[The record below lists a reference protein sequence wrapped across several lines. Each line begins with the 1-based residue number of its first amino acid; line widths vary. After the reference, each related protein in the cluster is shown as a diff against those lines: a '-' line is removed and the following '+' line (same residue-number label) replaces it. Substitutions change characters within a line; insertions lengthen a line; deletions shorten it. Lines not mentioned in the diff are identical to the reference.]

1 MSKSSGNVV
10 LVSDVVARGLDPL
23 ALRLAF
29 LQNRYRQQVNLTWE
43 GIEAADVM
51 LRRWRARVADWAT
64 SPSAPMPADH
74 RERFE
79 AAVSDDLDMPR
90 ALQVLRE
97 VEKDVSLADGSRLE
111 FFLHVDQVLGLELAR
126 EIGRQTTVEV
136 PSEVAALADQR
147 AAARA
152 AKDWAESDR
161 LRDAIA
167 ERGWTVT
174 DSKEGQHLQK

>member
-1 MSKSSGNVV
+1 M
-10 LVSDVVARGLDPL
+10 
-23 ALRLAF
+23 
-29 LQNRYRQQVNLTWE
+29 
-43 GIEAADVM
+43 
-51 LRRWRARVADWAT
+51 
-64 SPSAPMPADH
+64 
-74 RERFE
+74 
-79 AAVSDDLDMPR
+79 
-90 ALQVLRE
+90 
-97 VEKDVSLADGSRLE
+97 ADGSRLE